1 MKKRVWFIGLAMMV
15 LVILGLG
22 IGYVGNV
29 YEPQQEAYDSLQRN
43 QDGIRVIYDKKDE
56 IIYEPEHATV
66 GFIFYPGGKVAFEA
80 YAPLMEACAKEGILS
95 VVVHMPANLAI
106 FDMDAAK
113 DIREDYPQIKRWYI
127 GGHSLGGAMAASY
140 LEKSE
145 EAYEGLVLLAAYS
158 TVDYSNRDLEVLSV
172 YGTND
177 GVMNREKYEVCRKN
191 LPQSMVEY
199 VIEGG
204 NHANFGYYGEQ
215 EGDENAT
222 ITREEQQIQTVQQIV
237 EMMK

>member
-1 MKKRVWFIGLAMMV
+1 MKKRVWFIGMAMMV

-106 FDMDAAK
+106 FDMDAAE

-158 TVDYSNRDLEVLSV
+158 TVDYSNMDLEVLSV

-177 GVMNREKYEVCRKN
+177 GVMNREKYEECRKN

>member
-1 MKKRVWFIGLAMMV
+1 MKKRVWFIGVAMMV

-106 FDMDAAK
+106 FDMDAAE

-158 TVDYSNRDLEVLSV
+158 TVDYSNMDLEVLSV

-199 VIEGG
+199 AIEGG

>member
-1 MKKRVWFIGLAMMV
+1 MKKRVWFIGVAMMV

-106 FDMDAAK
+106 FDMDAAE

-158 TVDYSNRDLEVLSV
+158 TVDYSNMDLEVLSV